1 MLYKLRCLFVC
12 DRYQK
17 HWKSIKLKQSGILN
31 IPVVFL
37 EAVQYMTIWVH
48 HTKYC
53 NYSVRFSWINHNKIS
68 LVVFIIFLK

>member
-1 MLYKLRCLFVC
+1 MLYNLRCLFVC

-37 EAVQYMTIWVH
+37 EAGQYMTVWVH
-48 HTKYC
+48 HT
-53 NYSVRFSWINHNKIS
+53 
-68 LVVFIIFLK
+68 